1 MRSVLNFD
9 RVHILRT
16 SGKSD
21 RYYANLWRMTDGAI
35 RDARVGR
42 TWPDHPTPPDTK
54 PRGPGRPFKRLHPA
68 TDINAA
74 LSAWRSDNGGA
85 PRA

>member
-1 MRSVLNFD
+1 MLTFE
-9 RVHILRT
+9 RVHLIRT

-21 RYYANLWRMTDGAI
+21 RYYAGIWRMTSGAI

-54 PRGPGRPFKRLHPA
+54 PRGPGRPHPRLHPA
-68 TDINAA
+68 DEITAA
-74 LSAWRSDNGGA
+74 LSAWKA
-85 PRA
+85 EI